1 MPNWNGASFGDFI
14 VISLG
19 VALWLLPIL
28 AWYDVFRTWAKDL
41 LGDNETTKNKLIF
54 AVVLTI
60 IVFLL
65 MALFRGLSGP
75 SQPKQVQVTASNVAV
90 SPAQ

>member
-1 MPNWNGASFGDFI
+1 MPNWSGASFGDFI
-14 VISLG
+14 LVSLG

-28 AWYDVFRTWAKDL
+28 AWYDVFRSWAKGL

-60 IVFLL
+60 VVFLI
-65 MALFRGLSGP
+65 MALFRGLSTP
-75 SQPKQVQVTASNVAV
+75 SKQVQVTASNVAV
-90 SPAQ
+90 TPSP